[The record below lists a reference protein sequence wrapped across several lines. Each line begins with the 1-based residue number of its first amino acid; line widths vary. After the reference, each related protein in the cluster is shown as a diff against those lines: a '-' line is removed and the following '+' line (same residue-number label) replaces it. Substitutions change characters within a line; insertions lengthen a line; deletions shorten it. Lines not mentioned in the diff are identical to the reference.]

1 MVTIR
6 VAVSLS
12 KTRAVF
18 LQQNLT
24 RLILQQTFFQWRS
37 KGRSSSL
44 KISSYSLCFTEAFM
58 CENWTLDYYSWH
70 RFQTTKHQ
78 FLRHTPFPKT
88 ERITDEGSIRF
99 LRSQGFL
106 WAWDRKNEYPL
117 VSSRWTVVTANPDQ
131 KAFLVCL
138 TRNPSKRK
146 KPCRSLVF
154 RTFKAREY
162 IRLAIS
168 SRKSQLN
175 QKFSLRSCYNRQ
187 CE

>member
-106 WAWDRKNEYPL
+106 WAWDRKNEYP
-117 VSSRWTVVTANPDQ
+117 SCFVTLNCRD
-131 KAFLVCL
+131 
-138 TRNPSKRK
+138 SKPRSESIPGMSNK
-146 KPCRSLVF
+146 KS
-154 RTFKAREY
+154 FKTKKT
-162 IRLAIS
+162 L
-168 SRKSQLN
+168 
-175 QKFSLRSCYNRQ
+175 
-187 CE
+187 